1 MADTKTELG
10 EIKTKT
16 VALDKLLPRLGH
28 PGKFQVI
35 TFLLLAFNYFSVCF
49 NHLCMAFYGSTP
61 KHQCEDI
68 AIVNG
73 NTTVLGVTHG
83 KCTTSY
89 ILADGQNT
97 TITCKADPNGM
108 WSYTPY
114 SDRETTIIMEWDLVC
129 DDVYLG
135 KLATTIYFLGVMT
148 GGLVFGHIA
157 DFFGRKWTMLV
168 CLYAPVAIG
177 IGIYFV
183 TSFAGF
189 AALRFF
195 QGMFIQ
201 GLQTSTVALVM
212 EISVREYRGLAIAVF
227 ECYWGAGVLTMGG
240 LAYFIQTWR
249 YIQLAITLPP
259 ILLVFYICLVPES
272 PRWLVMKGRF
282 DEAEHVVKR
291 IAKFNKLPYP
301 ADIMA
306 AIRKEGVPFQDKTRK
321 QYTALDLMKTS
332 VTRNRTFLFFF
343 LWFTTSIG
351 YYGLTFQ
358 ITSLAGDKYLNF
370 FIGAMVEMV
379 AYIGVIYIIKKF
391 GRRKPLA
398 FYFLLGGSCCILAGI
413 IPLFGSGG
421 DIAKVSTSFATIGR
435 FGMGGVFSVIVLY
448 TSELYPTVI
457 RSIGMGCCFFLTR
470 VGGLL
475 APQILLLGDYTHSSV
490 PVIAFGVLAMI
501 GGFCT
506 LILPETL
513 GRKLPDT
520 IEEAENMR
528 GKKLLPDPDDAE
540 NIKHEKE
547 PKEKYKAVNEGFSE
561 DTHM

>member
-1 MADTKTELG
+1 MSEGKADLG
-10 EIKTKT
+10 KMKTKT
-16 VALDKLLPRLGH
+16 VALDELLPRLGH
-28 PGKFQVI
+28 PGKFQTI
-35 TFLLLAFNYFSVCF
+35 TFLLLALNYFTVCF
-49 NHLCMAFYGSTP
+49 NHVCMAFYGSTP
-61 KHQCEDI
+61 KHQCQDR
-68 AIVNG
+68 AIEAG
-73 NTTVLGVTHG
+73 NTTILGVTYG

-89 ILADGQNT
+89 ILGNGQNT
-97 TITCKADPNGM
+97 TITCKTDPNGM
-108 WSYTPY
+108 WSFTPY
-114 SDRETTIIMEWDLVC
+114 TDRETTIITEWDLVC

-148 GGLVFGHIA
+148 GGVVFGHIA
-157 DFFGRKWTMLV
+157 DFFGRKWTMLI
-168 CLYAPVAIG
+168 CLYVPVAIG

-183 TSFAGF
+183 TTFTAFAV
-189 AALRFF
+189 LRFF
-195 QGMFIQ
+195 QGVFIQ

-212 EISVREYRGLAIAVF
+212 EIAVREYRGMAGAVF
-227 ECYWGAGVLTMGG
+227 ECYWGAGVLILAG

-249 YIQLAITLPP
+249 YIQLAITLSP
-259 ILLVFYICLVPES
+259 ILLVFYICWVPES

-282 DEAEHVVKR
+282 DDAEHVVKR

-306 AIRKEGVPFQDKTRK
+306 AIRKEGVPFQDKSRK
-321 QYTALDLMKTS
+321 QFTALDLMKTS
-332 VTRNRTFLFFF
+332 VIRNRTFLMFF

-358 ITSLAGDKYLNF
+358 MTSLAGDKYLNF
-370 FIGAMVEMV
+370 FIGSMVEMI
-379 AYIGVIYIIKKF
+379 AYIGVVYIIKKF

-398 FYFLLGGSCCILAGI
+398 FYFLVGGSCCILAGV
-413 IPLFGSGG
+413 IPFAGDGD
-421 DIAKVSTSFATIGR
+421 DIAKASTSFAIVGR

-475 APQILLLGDYTHSSV
+475 APQILLLGDYTHKSV
-490 PVIAFGVLAMI
+490 PIIAFGVLAVI
-501 GGFCT
+501 GGFAS

-520 IEEAENMR
+520 IEEAENMK
-528 GKKLLPDPDDAE
+528 GKQILTYQDDAE
-540 NIKHEKE
+540 NVDSGKH
-547 PKEKYKAVNEGFSE
+547 PNEKYKAVNEGFSE